1 MLESSVTCFLAWLL
15 LAATAFRYRRDLGI
29 VAPSAIRALRLVS
42 ALVLAAA
49 LFHCGAPL
57 TGERFV
63 RFLGAAS
70 IAGVA
75 LVMLLSSN
83 RRRRCGP

>member
-1 MLESSVTCFLAWLL
+1 M
-15 LAATAFRYRRDLGI
+15 
-29 VAPSAIRALRLVS
+29 
-42 ALVLAAA
+42 LVLAAA

-63 RFLGAAS
+63 RFLGAAA

-75 LVMLLSSN
+75 LVMLLSFRPAETMQPIRMALKVV
-83 RRRRCGP
+83 RRRPRWIIGVQRSASTFGWRDHLAGSSKPS